1 MKKRYLF
8 GFVFLLFAF
17 VSCNFMSEEDSN
29 SFTFVKASG
38 TICMPTNA
46 VVSTSSTTSNA
57 GVSSRQAFP
66 TAASG
71 TLYYTL
77 TCKGG
82 SVTTTGTV
90 DSSALTFTIDVP
102 LGSSTITAKAFLDEA
117 KSQQVYEGTLSLSD
131 VTSTSTLT
139 DKTIT
144 LSDIQN
150 GTTATATVSLPITIS
165 SDVTISKILAVVSTG
180 STTTSTT
187 VELSSPTSGTTYYF
201 APTSSSGTA
210 FSTTVA
216 TSANTVPC
224 IYNVVFDF
232 YATDSNSSEYL
243 IYQTTQKI
251 TASNYLTTS
260 TWTGVGSETC
270 INSSGVMEITKSL
283 CDSFLSTTFYISS
296 SGSDSASGSFS
307 NPFKSIQKAVNVIK
321 SRGSTNTC
329 TIYLKSDIEA
339 TSDDFTNGS
348 LVEIEDN
355 ANISLKIKS
364 YPTKATYTIDAA
376 EQGRILYVGRGNSV
390 TIKSLFLTK
399 GSSSDGGGIYNKGK
413 LTFLE
418 NITLEA
424 NQATGRGAALYNEGT
439 ATARGTF
446 NLNIADTSGGGI
458 YNFGTLTLDDCT
470 FTANRTDGIG
480 GAIYSSKSF
489 TVSGSTVADEDS
501 NCNDF
506 YLDNSSDSPYITL
519 SSDFSGT
526 SGTVSARITL
536 ASYSEDYQVLSGDG
550 VSETNCGYFSLSD
563 EGYTIGTDGK
573 VDKKSSGSSGNST
586 YDGTITSTFAEY
598 VEKLG
603 GTDSLPTSTSDANYP
618 SSGTVYS
625 ISAYD
630 ELIYL
635 QTWSNKMSLNS
646 NITFVLLDNIDVSS
660 EDWIPIGQSKNFNST
675 FDGNGNK
682 ITGLNISGTTDY
694 SAFVGKGMSKTT
706 IKNLTVEG
714 SISGG
719 QYCAGIIAYIKGAT
733 SSVQNCVSKV
743 SVSGTKI
750 VGGIVGNLDSGY
762 VINCINIGSVSTS
775 DSSSSYYGGIVG
787 SNSGFVYNCANLG
800 GIKASAYVG
809 GVCGSTISGGYLYNV
824 YNAGSVTTT
833 SSSSSIGD
841 VDGQGSGTFSHCY
854 YISGSG
860 LSNPLGASGT
870 ASNATS
876 CSSADEIKTNM
887 ATYLSSTSSVTVN
900 SVEVTL
906 QPWTNYTYTLNSVD
920 YPVCMDCSS
929 VSNSG
934 GGNNSATTMPTDVS
948 SYSSSNYFPSG
959 TYAISSADDLVNLA
973 TIVNNSGLSSDN
985 TYEFDLT
992 NDIDLKD
999 SGFETI
1005 GKWSSTYSFVG
1016 TFDGGNYTIS
1026 NLSYADTEDSTRG
1039 GLFGYVEKGTIKN
1052 IILENVSASS
1062 TKSNVGAICGK
1073 TDTDTVISNCHVKS
1087 GSVASLEMSYVGG
1100 IVGVNLGVII
1110 NCSNAA
1116 SVSSFSSTS
1125 GGIAGVNSYTGF
1137 IINCENSGDINGTA
1151 QVGGIVGSNGG
1162 FVTNSVNMGKLS
1174 LTSSSSTS
1182 DYAGGIAGVNSGT
1195 YPGNIANCVSV
1206 GEITPSSS
1214 QSAGI
1219 GAVCYR
1225 SSSGTVYN
1233 SYGLGFT
1240 NITNIVESGTYSS
1253 NTEGTS
1259 YGSKILDSSSG
1270 WTSAPLINIY
1280 TMTVKRTDSDIT
1292 VSGSESGTTS
1302 SSTSVTDVLNAFINS
1317 NSSFSDGTNIW
1328 SLKNWTTDS
1337 NGNPALAK

>member
-46 VVSTSSTTSNA
+46 VVSTNSTTSNA
-57 GVSSRQAFP
+57 DVSSRQAFP

-102 LGSSTITAKAFLDEA
+102 LGSSIITAKAFLDEA

-187 VELSSPTSGTTYYF
+187 VELSSTTSGTTYYF

-321 SRGSTNTC
+321 SRGTTNTC

-489 TVSGSTVADEDS
+489 TVSGSTVATVES
-501 NCNDF
+501 TYNDI
-506 YLDNSSDSPYITL
+506 YLANSSDSPYITI

-526 SGTVSARITL
+526 TGSVSARITL

-573 VDKKSSGSSGNST
+573 VSKKSSSSSGNST
-586 YDGTITSTFAEY
+586 YDGTITSSLSEF
-598 VEKLG
+598 VESITTNG
-603 GTDSLPTSTSDANYP
+603 SITWPA
-618 SSGTVYS
+618 SSSYSGNTYS
-625 ISAYD
+625 ISTYE

-635 QTWSNKMSLNS
+635 QTWSNQKGLS
-646 NITFVLLDNIDVSS
+646 NLTFVLLADIDASS
-660 EDWIPIGQSKNFNST
+660 ESWTTIAQDKMFSST
-675 FDGNGNK
+675 FDGNGNRVYGINMSNTEQYSGFIGR
-682 ITGLNISGTTDY
+682 ITG
-694 SAFVGKGMSKTT
+694 SAVV
-706 IKNLTVEG
+706 KNLIVEG
-714 SISGG
+714 TMIGG
-719 QYCAGIIAYIKGAT
+719 QDCGGIVGYVGGSN

-743 SVSGTKI
+743 SITGTRD
-750 VGGIVGNLDSGY
+750 VGGIAGYFTSGKLVNCVNL
-762 VINCINIGSVSTS
+762 GSVTSTDSTS
-775 DSSSSYYGGIVG
+775 YCGGIAG
-787 SNSGFVYNCANLG
+787 YNGGYVYNCANLG
-800 GIKASAYVG
+800 SITGYNYTG
-809 GVCGSTISGGYLYNV
+809 GVCGGTISTGIVHNV
-824 YNAGSVTTT
+824 YNAGTITCN
-833 SSSSSIGD
+833 SSSDTNAGD
-841 VDGQGSGTFSHCY
+841 VDGQGSGTLSNCY

-860 LSNPLGASGT
+860 LSNPLGQSGT

-920 YPVCMDCSS
+920 YPVCVDCGN

-1100 IVGVNLGVII
+1100 IVGANLGVII